1 MARVVRIHE
10 NGGPEVLRFDD
21 IEVAPPGPGEIT
33 LQVKALGLN
42 RAESMFRSGQYV
54 EAPVFPARLG
64 YEAAGIVSA
73 IGAGVT
79 GFAIGDAVSV
89 VPPLSITRWGMYGE
103 VATVPAEVAVK
114 HPASLGWTEAAALW
128 MQYVTAWGALIDLAK
143 LQRGDAVIITAAS
156 SSVGLAAIQVARMV
170 GAITIATT
178 RTQDKAQALRDAGAD
193 HVIITNEEDLVARVR
208 TITGGT
214 GARVVFDPVAGP
226 QMEQLAEALANGGIL
241 IEYGALSPEPS
252 PFPLFAALIKQFAVH
267 GYTYQRVVRDPAKLA
282 AAKQFILDG
291 LASGALKPVI
301 DRVFPLEQIVDAHR
315 YLESNQQ
322 FGKIVVT
329 V

>member
-1 MARVVRIHE
+1 MARVVRIHQT
-10 NGGPEVLRFDD
+10 GGPEVLRFDD

-33 LQVKALGLN
+33 LQVKAIGLN
-42 RAESMFRSGQYV
+42 RAESMFRSGQYL
-54 EAPVFPARLG
+54 ESPVFPARLG
-64 YEAAGIVSA
+64 YEAAGVVSA
-73 IGAGVT
+73 IGEGVT
-79 GFAIGDAVSV
+79 GLAVGDAVSV

-103 VATVPAEVAVK
+103 VATVPAEVVVK
-114 HPASLGWTEAAALW
+114 HPESLGWTEAAALW
-128 MQYVTAWGALIDLAK
+128 MQYVTVWGALIDLAK
-143 LQRGDAVIITAAS
+143 LRHGDAVVITAAS

-170 GAITIATT
+170 GATAIATT
-178 RTQDKAQALRDAGAD
+178 RTNDKAQALREAGAD
-193 HVIITNEEDLVARVR
+193 HVIVTQDEDLVARVLD
-208 TITGGT
+208 TTHGK
-214 GARVVFDPVAGP
+214 GARVAFDPIAGSMLP
-226 QMEQLAEALANGGIL
+226 LLADALSDDGTV
-241 IEYGALSPEPS
+241 IEYGALSTEPTA
-252 PFPLFAALIKQFAVH
+252 FPLFPALAKRLSVH

-282 AAKQFILDG
+282 AAKRFILDG

>member
-103 VATVPAEVAVK
+103 VATVPAEVVVK

-128 MQYVTAWGALIDLAK
+128 MQYVTVWGALIDIAK
-143 LQRGDAVIITAAS
+143 LKRGDVVIITAAS

-170 GAITIATT
+170 GATAIAST
-178 RTQDKAQALRDAGAD
+178 RTSDKARALREAGAD
-193 HVIITNEEDLVARVR
+193 HVIVTNEEDLVTRV
-208 TITGGT
+208 TDITQGK
-214 GARVVFDPVAGP
+214 GARVAFDPIAGP
-226 QMEQLAEALANGGIL
+226 VLQQLAEALAEDGIL
-241 IEYGALSPEPS
+241 IEYGALSAGATV
-252 PFPLFAALIKQFAVH
+252 FPLFPVLGKQLTVQ
-267 GYTYQRVVRDPAKLA
+267 GYQYKLVVRDPAKLA

-301 DRVFPLEQIVDAHR
+301 DRVFPLEQIVEAHR

>member
-21 IEVAPPGPGEIT
+21 IEVAPPGPGEVT

-42 RAESMFRSGQYV
+42 RAESMFRSGQYL

-64 YEAAGIVSA
+64 YEAAGVVSA
-73 IGAGVT
+73 IGPDVT

-103 VATVPAEVAVK
+103 VATVPADVTVK
-114 HPASLGWTEAAALW
+114 HPASLGWTEAAAVW
-128 MQYVTAWGALIDLAK
+128 MQYVTVWGALIDLAK
-143 LQRGDAVIITAAS
+143 LQRGDAVVITAAS
-156 SSVGLAAIQVARMV
+156 SSVGLAAIQLARSV
-170 GAITIATT
+170 GATAIATT
-178 RTQDKAQALRDAGAD
+178 RTNDKAQALRTVGAD
-193 HVIITNEEDLVARVR
+193 HVIVTQDEDLVARVR
-208 TITGGT
+208 NITGDA
-214 GARVVFDPVAGP
+214 GARVAFDPIGGSQVL
-226 QMEQLAEALANGGIL
+226 QLAEVLANDGVL
-241 IEYGALSPEPS
+241 IEYGALSPEPT
-252 PFPLFAALIKQFAVH
+252 PFPLFAALGKQLSVH